1 MESGAGQGR
10 FPAIPLRVI
19 CTAKC
24 SVARYALTGDATRKA
39 ETMGQVREVYGASL
53 SPDATAF
60 AHIVDDG
67 GYPRAV
73 QRFLRGWRASSSRNV
88 ELPVEG
94 PVSRVIHS
102 ADGQWLAC
110 EVTPDG
116 SGSRSQ
122 IWLVTTDP
130 DDRMARRI
138 DDQEAGTAELI
149 AWDGTLV
156 AAILTGEDG
165 VGRSCLIDP
174 ADGRHIV
181 LDSRSG
187 GRLVDAWAGAA
198 LIRVGPRG
206 YHEMIM
212 LFGETEIAL
221 LPSDPG
227 STTADGIILDDHQPR
242 RLRYGLTGEQTKLY
256 NPGVGADGYVRAL
269 IRSDHGCEHARLLE
283 VTVTLDGV
291 KYSVVAERPDC
302 DLAEFA
308 VSDDLS
314 TVALLWNLQGRSELQ
329 ILEYSDY
336 TLTAPIGLPGPLA
349 RELSISAGGSMV
361 AMTVEGPALPRIVEL
376 VDPRSREWEVVDTE
390 RDRGAEIPGIFAQSQ
405 SITARDGLS
414 LNAWLY
420 RPMEAS
426 APAGAVVFLHGGPE
440 GQARPGYND
449 IFAQLVNDGFSVLA
463 PNVRGSGGFGRTFVH
478 ADDKEKRFAA
488 IDDVADCVR
497 FLVDSGLADP
507 RRVACAGWS
516 YGGYLTQ
523 AALTFHPALFAA
535 GISICG
541 MSDLS
546 TFYRNTEPWI
556 ADSSYPEY
564 GHPIGDREL
573 LEQLSPLR
581 RVDALVA
588 PLLVVHGAHDTNVP
602 VSESEQIVEALRNV
616 GRRVHYLLFSDDGHE
631 IVKRENRAALATAMS
646 EWLTVAFDASA
657 VSPPSRAVREVGN
670 A

>member
-1 MESGAGQGR
+1 MR
-10 FPAIPLRVI
+10 
-19 CTAKC
+19 
-24 SVARYALTGDATRKA
+24 
-39 ETMGQVREVYGASL
+39 QVREIYGASL

-73 QRFLRGWRASSSRNV
+73 QRFLRGWRASSSRDV

-94 PVSRVIHS
+94 PVSRVMHS
-102 ADGQWLAC
+102 PDGQWLAC
-110 EVTPDG
+110 QVTLDG

-122 IWLVTTDP
+122 IWVVTTDP
-130 DDRMARRI
+130 DDRMAWRI
-138 DDQEAGTAELI
+138 DHQEAGTAELI
-149 AWDGTLV
+149 AWDGTQV

-174 ADGRHIV
+174 TDGRHVV

-187 GRLVDAWAGAA
+187 GRLVDAWGGAA

-212 LFGETEIAL
+212 LFGQTEIAL

-227 STTADGIILDDHQPR
+227 STTSEGIILDDHQPR
-242 RLRYGLTGEQTKLY
+242 RLRYGLSGELTKLY
-256 NPGVGADGYVRAL
+256 NPGTGADGYVRAL
-269 IRSDHGCEHARLLE
+269 IRSDNGCEYARLLE

-302 DLAEFA
+302 ELAEFA

-314 TVALLWNLQGRSELQ
+314 TVALLWNLQGCSELQ
-329 ILEYSDY
+329 ILEYTDY
-336 TLTAPIGLPGPLA
+336 TLAEPIPLPGPVA
-349 RELSISAGGSMV
+349 EELSISAGGSMV
-361 AMTVEGPALPRIVEL
+361 AMTVEGPAMPRTVEL
-376 VDPRSREWEVVDTE
+376 VDPRSREWEPIDTQ
-390 RDRGAEIPGIFAQSQ
+390 RDHGAEVPEVFAEPQT
-405 SITARDGLS
+405 ITARDGLD

-420 RPMEAS
+420 RPMCPDGA
-426 APAGAVVFLHGGPE
+426 AGAVVFLHGGPE

-449 IFAQLVNDGFSVLA
+449 IFSRLVTDGFLVLA
-463 PNVRGSGGFGRTFVH
+463 PNVRGSGGFGRSFLH

-497 FLVDSGLADP
+497 FLLDNGLADP
-507 RRVACAGWS
+507 GRIACAGWS

-523 AALTFHPALFAA
+523 AALTFHPGLFAA
-535 GISICG
+535 GVSICG
-541 MSDLS
+541 MSDLT

-556 ADSSYPEY
+556 ADSAYPEY
-564 GHPIGDREL
+564 GHPVGDREL

-581 RVDALVA
+581 RVESLVA

-602 VSESEQIVEALRNV
+602 VSESEQIVDALRRA
-616 GRRVHYLLFSDDGHE
+616 GRDVRYLLFADDGHE
-631 IVKRENRAALATAMS
+631 IVKRENRAALAAAMS
-646 EWLTVAFDASA
+646 QWLTKSFDAAASI
-657 VSPPSRAVREVGN
+657 PPLRAVGETGN
-670 A
+670 G

>member
-1 MESGAGQGR
+1 
-10 FPAIPLRVI
+10 
-19 CTAKC
+19 
-24 SVARYALTGDATRKA
+24 
-39 ETMGQVREVYGASL
+39 MGHQVRELYGASL

-60 AHIVDDG
+60 AHIVEDG

-73 QRFLRGWRASSSRNV
+73 QRFLRGWRATSSRDV

-110 EVTPDG
+110 EVALDG
-116 SGSRSQ
+116 SGSCSQ
-122 IWLVTTDP
+122 IWVVTTDP

-138 DDQEAGTAELI
+138 DDEEAGTAELI

-174 ADGRHIV
+174 ADGRHTV
-181 LDSRSG
+181 LDRRSG
-187 GRLVDAWAGAA
+187 GRLVDAWAVAS

-212 LFGETEIAL
+212 LFGQTEMAL

-227 STTADGIILDDHQPR
+227 STTAEGIILDDHQPR
-242 RLRYGLTGEQTKLY
+242 RLRYGLAGDQTKLY
-256 NPGVGADGYVRAL
+256 YPGTGADGYVRAL
-269 IRSDHGCEHARLLE
+269 IRSDNGCEHARLLE
-283 VTVTLDGV
+283 VTITLDGIT
-291 KYSVVAERPDC
+291 YFVVAERPDC

-329 ILEYSDY
+329 ILEYTDY
-336 TLTAPIGLPGPLA
+336 TLAEPITLPGPVA
-349 RELSISAGGSMV
+349 GELSISAGGSMV
-361 AMTVEGPALPRIVEL
+361 AMTVEGPDLPRTVEL
-376 VDPRSREWEVVDTE
+376 VDPRSREWQRIDTE
-390 RDRGAEIPGIFAQSQ
+390 RGQGGLIPGIVAEPQT
-405 SITARDGLS
+405 ITARDGLS

-420 RPMEAS
+420 RPIKAS
-426 APAGAVVFLHGGPE
+426 ATAGAVIFLHGGPE

-449 IFAQLVNDGFSVLA
+449 ILSGLVDNGISVLT

-488 IDDVADCVR
+488 IDDVADCAR
-497 FLVDSGLADP
+497 FLVDDGFADP
-507 RRVACAGWS
+507 HRIACAGWS
-516 YGGYLTQ
+516 YGGYLTL
-523 AALTFHPALFAA
+523 ATLTFHPGLFAA

-556 ADSSYPEY
+556 ADSAYPEY

-573 LEQLSPLR
+573 LESLSPLLR
-581 RVDALVA
+581 AHALVA

-602 VSESEQIVEALRNV
+602 VSESEQIVDALREL
-616 GRRVHYLLFSDDGHE
+616 GRDVRYLLFGNDGHG
-631 IVKRENRAALATAMS
+631 IIKRENRAVLAAAMS
-646 EWLTVAFDASA
+646 EWMIRAFDAA
-657 VSPPSRAVREVGN
+657 EGVGLDRAASSSG
-670 A
+670 